1 MLPAEERLVH
11 RRDFAAVYARK
22 KSWAGPLLVLYLR
35 KHDPN
40 GPDAETRRFGFSVSK
55 KVGKAHDRNLVKRRL
70 REICRARRG
79 DWQKG
84 FDAVF
89 VARSASQTAAYTDLE
104 TAVRDLMRRA
114 GVVRS
119 EKNEATVSVQP
130 ILVPRVSNDGE
141 PGTVETGNG
150 GAGHGVL

>member
-1 MLPAEERLVH
+1 MRRGSGIRRAARLCAATG
-11 RRDFAAVYARK
+11 RRAIKPCYEGVMKLLTLAGSLLAVTATAV
-22 KSWAGPLLVLYLR
+22 AGGLAT
-35 KHDPN
+35 DP
-40 GPDAETRRFGFSVSK
+40 DSDY
-55 KVGKAHDRNLVKRRL
+55 DRNLVKRRL

-89 VARSASQTAAYTDLE
+89 VARSASQTAAYADLE

-114 GVVRS
+114 GIVRPDV
-119 EKNEATVSVQP
+119 KDADVSVQP
-130 ILVPRVSNDGE
+130 IPVSRVSNGSE

-150 GAGHGVL
+150 GAGRSV